1 MKEITVEKT
10 SSNGIAIGKALIF
23 TKEAYEA
30 TDYEI
35 LAEDKSAEKE
45 KFVAAVEKAAEEL
58 TELAQSSEIFEAHL
72 MLVNDDML
80 RQSVIDKV
88 EQENKNIEQALDKVC
103 EEYYEVFRTME
114 DEYMRER
121 AADIVDIRNRLM
133 RILQNKP
140 ESDLSTLKEP
150 VIIIAKDLTPSDT
163 ATMSLEK
170 VLGFITQEGGV
181 TSHVSIMAK
190 SMGIPALVGVE
201 GILKEI
207 TTSKEII
214 MDAGKGKIFIDP
226 DSEMKERYRKLQEK
240 YEEEVRELALLE
252 GKEAVTTDGR
262 SVLLYANAGN
272 VEDVER
278 AAAQKVYGIGLFR
291 SEFLYMENSHF
302 PTEEEQFEV
311 YKKAAVLAKEE
322 LTIRTLDI
330 GGDKSLSYFEF
341 EKEENPFLGWRAI
354 RISLAMK
361 DIFKEQLRAILRAS
375 AFGKVRIMYPMIIS
389 VEELE
394 EANRILLECKNE
406 LDKEKKEYDRQI
418 KVGMMM
424 ETPASVMLAEEL
436 AARVDFF
443 SIGTNDLTQYILA
456 VDRGNKKI
464 SKLYNSCHPAVLKA
478 IAHIIKAAHKQ
489 DIPVGMC
496 GEFAGDIKAAKLLLG
511 MGLDEFSMSLGQIN
525 RVKKVI
531 LETSRE
537 EAEKYAA
544 TVLSH
549 DHTISI

>member
-354 RISLAMK
+354 RISLTMK